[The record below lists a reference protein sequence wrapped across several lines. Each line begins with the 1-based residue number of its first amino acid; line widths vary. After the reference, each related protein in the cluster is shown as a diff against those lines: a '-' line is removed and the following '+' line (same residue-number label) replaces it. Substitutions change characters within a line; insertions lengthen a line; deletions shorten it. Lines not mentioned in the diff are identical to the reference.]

1 MNVCLQS
8 RPRRIQSLDALR
20 GFALAGVGIVH
31 MIEQYLGA
39 PMPPEEQALTTAG
52 GLDKLVLGVDFVFL
66 VGKFYTLFSLLFGLS
81 FFLQMDRAA
90 QRGAD
95 FRGRFAWRLA
105 VLFGIGFLHHLFYR
119 SDILTTYA
127 VLGLFLILA
136 FGLADAWL
144 LGLAAVLFLGAGRF
158 LVMALV
164 GPTPLPEWAQ
174 SPAAP
179 WVRVTYDTLSRGS
192 LADVFAVN
200 ALDAYPPLV
209 NFQLGIFGRGYVTLG
224 LFFVGLWLGRRRFFE
239 GVLDRTALLSR
250 GLKVSAGLALLMLA
264 TTVGVF
270 AVAGP
275 PPESLDSWG
284 FALGLTASDLFN
296 LALAGVWFFGFL
308 AACARPWGA
317 GLLDTFAPYGRMAL
331 TNYVAQGVM
340 GAFLYYGFGLGR
352 LGEWRALHAALAAP
366 AMVVIGLVASRLWL
380 RRFRYGPLE
389 WLWRSLTYLRLFPLR
404 EGGGDDNGAALDE
417 RSATP

>member
-1 MNVCLQS
+1 MTTSVRS
-8 RPRRIQSLDALR
+8 SPGRIQAIDAVR
-20 GFALAGVGIVH
+20 GFALAGVGVVH

-39 PMPPEEQALTTAG
+39 PMPPEEQALASAG
-52 GLDKLVLGVDFVFL
+52 ALDKLVLGVDYVFL

-81 FFLQMDRAA
+81 FFIQMDRAA
-90 QRGAD
+90 RRGAD

-127 VLGLFLILA
+127 VLGLFLIPA

-144 LGLAAVLFLGAGRF
+144 LGLAAALFLGAGRF
-158 LVMALV
+158 LAMALV
-164 GPTPLPEWAQ
+164 GPTPFPEWAQ

-179 WVRVTYDTLSRGS
+179 WVRLTYDTLAQGGF
-192 LADVFAVN
+192 ADVVAMN
-200 ALDAYPPLV
+200 ALGAYPPLL

-239 GVLDRTALLSR
+239 GALDRTPQLAR
-250 GLKVSAGLALLMLA
+250 GLKVSGGLALLMLA
-264 TTVGVF
+264 TTAGVF
-270 AVAGP
+270 AVTGP

-284 FALGLTASDLFN
+284 FALGLTASDLFS

-317 GLLDTFAPYGRMAL
+317 GLLDSFAPYGRMAL

-340 GAFLYYGFGLGR
+340 GSFLYYGFGLGR

-366 AMVVIGLVASRLWL
+366 AFVVIGLVASRLWL
-380 RRFRYGPLE
+380 SRFRYGPLE
-389 WLWRSLTYLRLFPLR
+389 WLWRSLTYLRVFPLR
-404 EGGGDDNGAALDE
+404 RGGDDTEAAVDE
-417 RSATP
+417 RATAS